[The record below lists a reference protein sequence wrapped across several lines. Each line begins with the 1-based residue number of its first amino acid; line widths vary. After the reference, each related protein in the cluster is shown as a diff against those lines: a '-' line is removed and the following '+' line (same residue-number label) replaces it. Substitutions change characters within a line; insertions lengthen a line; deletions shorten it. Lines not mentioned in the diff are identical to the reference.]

1 MNKRKKFIGQYIVV
15 GMFLCLVGISLIG
28 GVATQI
34 IKSAKYKNDII
45 CLKNEIKNTEKEIK
59 SLKEAK
65 KKIDNDKYIEEIARK
80 KLKMVKP
87 NEIIYLDINRGS
99 N

>member
-45 CLKNEIKNTEKEIK
+45 
-59 SLKEAK
+59 
-65 KKIDNDKYIEEIARK
+65 
-80 KLKMVKP
+80 
-87 NEIIYLDINRGS
+87 
-99 N
+99 